1 MPDAAPEMMATL
13 PANLMTVSPF
23 VSLGRLPHQE
33 KAGLSGPS
41 ELGTGHRREDNSRL
55 TLAPP
60 DLRIGG
66 FLRWRAVQIKLR
78 GGTPPARDKKP
89 FNYLRLNL

>member
-1 MPDAAPEMMATL
+1 MSAITTLAPSRANIRAVAVPMPDAAPEMMATL

-23 VSLGRLPHQE
+23 VSLGRLSHQE

-60 DLRIGG
+60 DLPIGG
-66 FLRWRAVQIKLR
+66 FLRWRAVQIKL
-78 GGTPPARDKKP
+78 
-89 FNYLRLNL
+89 